1 MRFTLSG
8 MIGVALLA
16 CATGPDQLDG
26 TPPVFSFEYPSSVV
40 PGTYQVVV
48 PSPEA
53 GTAVGVRL
61 TNTGTVPA
69 TIEYGV
75 CSVAVWLYRDGAR
88 SIRPAWENRPRAGEA
103 CIAIAY
109 QQTIAPGGSFE
120 VGGAKLG
127 AGILGDSLADGRYL
141 VRVAVPHRAPGTS
154 SNGELVVLDA
164 GTIDLAR

>member
-1 MRFTLSG
+1 MRLAIPC

-16 CATGPDQLDG
+16 CATGLEKLDG

-40 PGTYQVVV
+40 PGTYQLVV
-48 PSPEA
+48 PAPEA

-61 TNTGTVPA
+61 TNAGTAPA
-69 TIEYGV
+69 TIEYGA

-88 SIRPAWENRPRAGEA
+88 SARPAWENRLRAGEA
-103 CIAIAY
+103 CITIGY
-109 QQTIAPGGSFE
+109 HQTIAPGGSFE

-127 AGILGDSLADGRYL
+127 AGILGDSLPDGRYL
-141 VRVAVPHRAPGTS
+141 VRVAVTHREPGTS